1 MKKYSMI
8 MAIAFMLPTMEAYA
22 EPKESGGDRREMMKQ
37 KMQERLKE
45 VDTNSDGII
54 SKAEF
59 MAKAEERFSKMDAN
73 GDGNITED
81 ERGAMRDKL
90 KQKREGGGFSGE
102 QFP

>member
-1 MKKYSMI
+1 MKKHSMI
-8 MAIAFMLPTMEAYA
+8 MAIALMLPAMVAFA
-22 EPKESGGDRREMMKQ
+22 EPAESGGDRREMMKQ
-37 KMQERLKE
+37 KIQERLKE

-81 ERGAMRDKL
+81 ERSAMRDKF